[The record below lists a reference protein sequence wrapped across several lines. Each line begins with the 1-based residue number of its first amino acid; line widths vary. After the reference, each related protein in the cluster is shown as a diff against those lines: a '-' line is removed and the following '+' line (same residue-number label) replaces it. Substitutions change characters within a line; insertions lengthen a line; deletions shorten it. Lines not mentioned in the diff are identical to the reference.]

1 MKVVKPP
8 GKACNFAS
16 ALSSYY
22 WKSYADFLYDSLNNL
37 LQEEGLYIIGKDFAK
52 ATALLGDIL
61 VKPFRAHYAVLFA
74 SQQPAATSSR

>member
-8 GKACNFAS
+8 GKSPQLCKCVE
-16 ALSSYY
+16 LILLE
-22 WKSYADFLYDSLNNL
+22 KLCRLSLNNL

-61 VKPFRAHYAVLFA
+61 VKPF
-74 SQQPAATSSR
+74 